1 MNFGT
6 LCYESIN
13 SPFLRWKFYLDILC
27 QIVFNVSE
35 NFVLPLILTSI
46 NADYR
51 KYIVSTSSNC
61 LYLRINKVKVIFFR
75 ELVNLCRKLRGLSC
89 LGINPYFIIDALE
102 TYERGEDFFNQ
113 YLEMQ
118 RYR

>member
-6 LCYESIN
+6 LYYESIN
-13 SPFLRWKFYLDILC
+13 SPFLCWKFCLDILC

-75 ELVNLCRKLRGLSC
+75 ELVNLCRKVRGLSC
-89 LGINPYFIIDALE
+89 LGINSYFIIDALE
-102 TYERGEDFFNQ
+102 TYERGEDFFSQ
-113 YLEMQ
+113 YPEIQ